1 MAAKSTIRAFRSAVA
16 KLKRKGLLDPSIDAR
31 SAKPTRSLERKV
43 NELQHVI
50 NGDAVAVKLSRE
62 ETRKKKEQG
71 YRVVKPKGQ
80 PARVIIPTYEDEKV
94 TVSHGRLTVHH
105 KSGVQEI
112 DIDVDVNNPESLR
125 RWASRN
131 KKRIDSMKQNGE
143 AFAFK
148 LRGYNSWDTYSSI
161 DRLVDHLL
169 KYDIFQKTRDEGGYF
184 EDGIEAL
191 QILKIEHKYDW
202 SHGTRNGRK
211 RLPRPNKYI
220 QEKRK
225 LKKAPKYVQE
235 LHKQQAAERSKQ
247 FRDSMT
253 EAQKQKYKMEAKKRA
268 KKSRGNRKKKSK

>member
-1 MAAKSTIRAFRSAVA
+1 MAAKSSIRAFRAAVA

-31 SAKPTRSLERKV
+31 SAKPTRSLEKKV
-43 NELQHVI
+43 NDLQHVI
-50 NGDAVAVKLSRE
+50 NGDAVAVKLNRE

-71 YRVVKPKGQ
+71 YRIVKPKGQ

-94 TVSHGRLTVHH
+94 SVSHGRLIVRH
-105 KSGVQEI
+105 KSGVNEI

-131 KKRIDSMKQNGE
+131 KRRIDSMKKNGE

-161 DRLVDHLL
+161 DRLVEHLL
-169 KYDIFQKTRDEGGYF
+169 KYDIFQKTRDEGGWF

-202 SHGTRNGRK
+202 SHGTGGRK
-211 RLPRPNKYI
+211 RLPRPNKY
-220 QEKRK
+220 QQQKRK
-225 LKKAPKYVQE
+225 LKKAPKYVQQ
-235 LHKQQAAERSKQ
+235 LHREQAAERSRQ
-247 FRDSMT
+247 FRANMT
-253 EAQKQKYKMEAKKRA
+253 EAEKAQYKAEAKKRA
-268 KKSRGNRKKKSK
+268 SKYRKSKRKKK

>member
-1 MAAKSTIRAFRSAVA
+1 MAGKSTIRAFRAAVA
-16 KLKRKGLLDPSIDAR
+16 KLKRKGLLDPAIDAR
-31 SAKPTRSLERKV
+31 SAKPTRSLERKI

-71 YRVVKPKGQ
+71 YRIVKPKGR

-94 TVSHGRLTVHH
+94 TVSHGRLIVRH
-105 KSGVQEI
+105 KSGVNEI

-131 KKRIDSMKQNGE
+131 KRRIDSMKKNGE

-148 LRGYNSWDTYSSI
+148 LRGYNSWDTYGSI
-161 DRLVDHLL
+161 ERLVDHLL

-202 SHGTRNGRK
+202 SHGTGGRK
-211 RLPRPNKYI
+211 RLPRPNKYK
-220 QEKRK
+220 QQKQR
-225 LKKAPKYVQE
+225 LKKAPKYVRE
-235 LHKQQAAERSKQ
+235 LHKEQAAERSKQ
-247 FRDSMT
+247 FRDNMT
-253 EAQKQKYKMEAKKRA
+253 AKQKEQYKADAKKRA
-268 KKSRGNRKKKSK
+268 TKSRKNKRKTK